1 MFQGA
6 AALSLDAKG
15 RLAIPARHRDALAVE
30 NGQVVLTAHPHG
42 CLLVYPVPAWTPI
55 RDKVLAAPSLDPLSA
70 QLKRL
75 LVGFA
80 QEEALDAAG
89 RVLVAPSLRQFARL
103 EKQVWLVG
111 QGSQGA
117 TDTTTGAAPFVSAGL
132 TFAVSKALRVG
143 ADVLVGLL
151 VPETRIDF
159 IHTTVARWG
168 RPLAAWSCGIEV
180 AW

>member
-111 QGSQGA
+111 QGSHFELWSDAGWQKQQEA
-117 TDTTTGAAPFVSAGL
+117 MLALANTGLPPGFESL
-132 TFAVSKALRVG
+132 AL
-143 ADVLVGLL
+143 
-151 VPETRIDF
+151 
-159 IHTTVARWG
+159 
-168 RPLAAWSCGIEV
+168 
-180 AW
+180 